1 MKVISKN
8 RRAFFHYEVLDRY
21 EAGIVLTGAEIKAV
35 RNADVNIQD
44 SYVSITKNQAY
55 VINMNISNYHFS
67 NAYQDDPL
75 RKRKLLLHKNEIIR
89 LQHEIKTKNVIIIVL
104 NLYLNQK
111 QKAKLEIATAR
122 PKKLYDKRQDL
133 KNRQLKR
140 EIKDKY

>member
-8 RRAFFHYEVLDRY
+8 RKAFFNYEVLDRY
-21 EAGIVLTGAEIKAV
+21 EAGIVLTGAEIKAI

-44 SYVSITKNQAY
+44 SYVSFVKNQAY
-55 VINMNISNYHFS
+55 IINMNITNYQFS
-67 NAYQDDPL
+67 NSYQDDPL
-75 RKRKLLLHKNEIIR
+75 RKRKLLLHKKEILR
-89 LQHEIKTKNVIIIVL
+89 LQHEQKTKSVVIIVL

-122 PKKLYDKRQDL
+122 PKKLYDKRQTL
-133 KNRQLKR
+133 KARQLKR

>member
-8 RRAFFHYEVLDRY
+8 RKAFFNYQILDRY

-44 SYVSITKNQAY
+44 SYVSFVKNQAY
-55 VINMNISNYHFS
+55 IINMHITNYQFS
-67 NAYQDDPL
+67 NSYQDDPL
-75 RKRKLLLHKNEIIR
+75 RKRKLLLHKNEILK
-89 LQHEIKTKNVIIIVL
+89 LQHEQKTKSVVIIVL
-104 NLYLNQK
+104 NLYLNQR

-122 PKKLYDKRQDL
+122 PKKLYDKRQAL
-133 KNRQLKR
+133 KTRQLKR